1 MIKRPAFLLFILLS
15 GISFISS
22 SCSPHFK
29 KPEIIDNSKY
39 ILCVPADIDISKRY
53 PLVVALSPGAN
64 AQSAQSM
71 IDTWQDVSN
80 KYKWVIFA
88 SKEFPGG
95 VDMNVMMPNLASI
108 VEEVSSKFPI
118 DKSKVIA
125 AGFSAGGM
133 TSHAFSF
140 LYPGLIS
147 AVVINTGMMHE
158 YYIDNKHKYPRGKLV
173 VFLASPT
180 DFRYE
185 EMKRDKDFLED
196 LGWKVKWIEF
206 KGGHKMAPSSAYEKA
221 AEWLQG
227 QF

>member
-1 MIKRPAFLLFILLS
+1 MIKRSAFLLFILLS
-15 GISFISS
+15 GVSFISS
-22 SCSPHFK
+22 SCSSPFK
-29 KPEIIDNSKY
+29 KPEIIDNPKY
-39 ILCVPADIDISKRY
+39 ILCVPEGINISKKY
-53 PLVVALSPGAN
+53 PLVVALAPGAN

-71 IDTWQDVSN
+71 IDAWQDVSN

-88 SKEFPGG
+88 SKEFPNGT
-95 VDMNVMMPNLASI
+95 DMNAMMPSLASI

-147 AVVINTGMMHE
+147 AVVINTGMTHE
-158 YYIDNKHKYPRGKLV
+158 YYRERIDEYPRGKLA

-206 KGGHKMAPSSAYEKA
+206 KGGHKIAPSSAYEKA